1 MKNGQRQHYDK
12 EKDKEFIIESFKKC
26 VSEKRE
32 MDKLL
37 EKIIFTFIDSKKLDI
52 LDASCGIGH
61 ISYFLSEIS
70 KESKFV
76 GVDQTEYLIKEA
88 EKLCQNKPNISFE
101 VNDISKIVSKYPKK
115 YDISISWRTLSW
127 LPYYKEMLKDLFSLT
142 KNHIFIS
149 SLFYDG
155 DIDFITQVREFKKE
169 TGKEH
174 FNDYYNVYSLPQ
186 FKKYAFELGAK
197 NIEIYNFEIE
207 KDIEKPQKDQLG
219 GYTMKLEDGKKLQIS
234 GAILLPWKIIRIDL

>member
-1 MKNGQRQHYDK
+1 MKNEQRRHYDK

-37 EKIIFTFIDSKKLDI
+37 EKIIFPFIDSKKLDI

-61 ISYFLSEIS
+61 ISYFLSEIN

-101 VNDISKIVSKYPKK
+101 VNDISKIISKYPKK
-115 YDISISWRTLSW
+115 FDISISWRTLSW

-155 DIDFITQVREFKKE
+155 DIDFITQVREYKKE
-169 TGKEH
+169 TGKEN

-197 NIEIYNFEIE
+197 NIEVYNFEIE
-207 KDIEKPQKDQLG
+207 KDIEKPPIDQLG
-219 GYTMKLEDGKKLQIS
+219 GYTVKLENNERLQIS